1 MFFMKELSIF
11 DLFDDVKCFTMFKYM
26 TQNLM
31 LHCFLFFGLFQ
42 INLTFQTATE
52 NNDEFSS

>member
-1 MFFMKELSIF
+1 
-11 DLFDDVKCFTMFKYM
+11 MFKYK

-52 NNDEFSS
+52 SNDEFSS